1 MVKSTEILGKVFS
14 RSLFGYNKSE
24 VNHYLENDL
33 KKQLE
38 DYEEIMKDFKEN
50 GYKEKAAKYDDS
62 EKAILK
68 VLNEADAKAKEI
80 IKQAE
85 EEALHIKSKAGEECK
100 AKIDKAQLDASK
112 IVQNANEVALR
123 EKQQAKNF
131 AKKLVDDATAEKER
145 IVQDQLQ
152 LQLKVDAWKNTV
164 EKHSKELL
172 DTLSDSKWS
181 DVTDVVSVSPESSKD
196 SGIEVEEKVEVE
208 SSEIIKND
216 DVRLAT
222 STGHIDVAA
231 MIAKARASIAEEESK
246 LKEGK

>member
-1 MVKSTEILGKVFS
+1 MVKSTEVLGKVFG

-24 VNHYLENDL
+24 VNRYLENDV

-38 DYEEIMKDFKEN
+38 DYEKIVKDFKEN

-68 VLNEADAKAKEI
+68 VLSEADAKAKEI

-100 AKIDKAQLDASK
+100 AKIEKAQLDASK

-152 LQLKVDAWKNTV
+152 LQLKVDVWKNTV

-172 DTLSDSKWS
+172 DALSESKWS
-181 DVTDVVSVSPESSKD
+181 NVTDVVSASIESKD
-196 SGIEVEEKVEVE
+196 GVVEIEEKVEVE

-222 STGHIDVAA
+222 STGHIDVAT

>member
-1 MVKSTEILGKVFS
+1 MVKSTEVLGKVFG

-24 VNHYLENDL
+24 VSRYLENDI

-38 DYEEIMKDFKEN
+38 DYEKIVKDFKEN

-68 VLNEADAKAKEI
+68 VLSEADAKAKEI

-100 AKIDKAQLDASK
+100 AKIEKAQLDASK

-196 SGIEVEEKVEVE
+196 SGMEVEEKVEVE

>member
-1 MVKSTEILGKVFS
+1 MVKSTEVLGKVFG

-24 VNHYLENDL
+24 VSRYLENDV

-38 DYEEIMKDFKEN
+38 DYEKIMKDFKEN

-68 VLNEADAKAKEI
+68 ILSEADAKAKEI
-80 IKQAE
+80 VKQAE
-85 EEALHIKSKAGEECK
+85 EEALHIKAKAGEECK
-100 AKIDKAQLDASK
+100 AKLEKAQLDASK

-172 DTLSDSKWS
+172 DTLSESKWS
-181 DVTDVVSVSPESSKD
+181 DVTDVVSVSPETKD
-196 SGIEVEEKVEVE
+196 SDVEVEEKVEVE

>member
-1 MVKSTEILGKVFS
+1 MVKSTEVLGKVFG

-24 VNHYLENDL
+24 VSRYLENDV

-38 DYEEIMKDFKEN
+38 DYEKIMKDFKEN

-68 VLNEADAKAKEI
+68 VLSEADAKSKEI

-100 AKIDKAQLDASK
+100 AKIEKAQLDASK

-131 AKKLVDDATAEKER
+131 AKKLVDDATAAKER

-152 LQLKVDAWKNTV
+152 LQLKVDAWKNTI

-172 DTLSDSKWS
+172 DTLSESKWS
-181 DVTDVVSVSPESSKD
+181 NVTDVVSVSPETKD
-196 SGIEVEEKVEVE
+196 SDVEVEEKVEVE

-246 LKEGK
+246 LKEGQ

>member
-1 MVKSTEILGKVFS
+1 MVKSTEVLGKVFG

-24 VNHYLENDL
+24 VSRYLENDV

-38 DYEEIMKDFKEN
+38 DYEKIMKDFKEN

-68 VLNEADAKAKEI
+68 ILSEADAKAKEI

-100 AKIDKAQLDASK
+100 AKIEKAQLDASK
-112 IVQNANEVALR
+112 IVQNANEVALH

-131 AKKLVDDATAEKER
+131 AKKLVDDATAKKER

-172 DTLSDSKWS
+172 DTLSESKWS
-181 DVTDVVSVSPESSKD
+181 NVTDVVSVSPETKD
-196 SGIEVEEKVEVE
+196 SDVEVEEKVEVE

-246 LKEGK
+246 LKEGQ

>member
-1 MVKSTEILGKVFS
+1 MVKYTEVLGKVFG

-24 VNHYLENDL
+24 VSRYLENDV

-38 DYEEIMKDFKEN
+38 DYEKIMKDFKEN

-68 VLNEADAKAKEI
+68 VLSEADAKAKEI

-100 AKIDKAQLDASK
+100 AKIEKAQLDASK

-181 DVTDVVSVSPESSKD
+181 DVTDVVSIGPETKD
-196 SGIEVEEKVEVE
+196 SEVEVEEKVEVE

-231 MIAKARASIAEEESK
+231 MIAKARASIAEEEYK
-246 LKEGK
+246 LK

>member
-1 MVKSTEILGKVFS
+1 MVKSTEVLGKVFG
-14 RSLFGYNKSE
+14 RSLFGYSKSE
-24 VNHYLENDL
+24 VSRYLENDV

-38 DYEEIMKDFKEN
+38 DYEKIVKDFREN
-50 GYKEKAAKYDDS
+50 GYKEKATKYDDS

-68 VLNEADAKAKEI
+68 VLSEADAKAKEI

-85 EEALHIKSKAGEECK
+85 EEALHIKSKVGEECK
-100 AKIDKAQLDASK
+100 AKIEKAQLDASK

-172 DTLSDSKWS
+172 DTLSESKWS
-181 DVTDVVSVSPESSKD
+181 DVTDVVSVSLETKD
-196 SGIEVEEKVEVE
+196 SDVEVEEKVEAE

>member
-1 MVKSTEILGKVFS
+1 MVKSTEVLGKVFG

-24 VNHYLENDL
+24 VSRYLENDV

-38 DYEEIMKDFKEN
+38 DYEKIMKDFKEN
-50 GYKEKAAKYDDS
+50 GYKEKADKYDDS

-68 VLNEADAKAKEI
+68 VLSEADAKAKEI

-100 AKIDKAQLDASK
+100 AKIEKAQLDASK

-172 DTLSDSKWS
+172 DTLSESKWS
-181 DVTDVVSVSPESSKD
+181 DVTDAVSVSPETKD
-196 SGIEVEEKVEVE
+196 IDVEVEEKVEAE

>member
-1 MVKSTEILGKVFS
+1 MVKSTEVLGKVFG

-24 VNHYLENDL
+24 VSRYLENDV

-38 DYEEIMKDFKEN
+38 DYEKIMKDFKEN

-68 VLNEADAKAKEI
+68 VLSEADAKAKEI

-100 AKIDKAQLDASK
+100 AKLEKAQLDASK

-172 DTLSDSKWS
+172 DTLSESKWS
-181 DVTDVVSVSPESSKD
+181 DVTDAVSISPETKD
-196 SGIEVEEKVEVE
+196 IDVEVEEKVEAE

>member
-1 MVKSTEILGKVFS
+1 MVKSTEVLGKVFG

-24 VNHYLENDL
+24 VSRYLENDV

-38 DYEEIMKDFKEN
+38 DYEKIMKDFKEN

-68 VLNEADAKAKEI
+68 ILSEADDKAKEI

-100 AKIDKAQLDASK
+100 AKLEKAQLDASK
-112 IVQNANEVALR
+112 IVQNANEVVLR

-131 AKKLVDDATAEKER
+131 AKKLVDDATAERER

-172 DTLSDSKWS
+172 DTLSESKWS
-181 DVTDVVSVSPESSKD
+181 DVTDVVSASLESKD
-196 SGIEVEEKVEVE
+196 SAVEVEEKVEVE

>member
-1 MVKSTEILGKVFS
+1 MVKSTEVLGKVFG

-24 VNHYLENDL
+24 VNLYLENDV

-38 DYEEIMKDFKEN
+38 DYEKIVKDFKEN
-50 GYKEKAAKYDDS
+50 GYKEKATKYDDS

-68 VLNEADAKAKEI
+68 VLSEADAKAKEI

-100 AKIDKAQLDASK
+100 AKIEKAQLDASK

-172 DTLSDSKWS
+172 DTLSESKWS
-181 DVTDVVSVSPESSKD
+181 DVTDVVSVSPETKD
-196 SGIEVEEKVEVE
+196 GDVEVEEKVEAE

>member
-1 MVKSTEILGKVFS
+1 MVKSTEVLGKVFG

-24 VNHYLENDL
+24 VNHYLENDV

-38 DYEEIMKDFKEN
+38 DYEKIMKDFKEN

-68 VLNEADAKAKEI
+68 VLSEADAKAKEI

-100 AKIDKAQLDASK
+100 AKIEKAQLDASK
-112 IVQNANEVALR
+112 IFQNANEVALR

-172 DTLSDSKWS
+172 DTLSESKWS
-181 DVTDVVSVSPESSKD
+181 DVTDVVSTSPESKD
-196 SGIEVEEKVEVE
+196 SEVEVEEKVEAE

>member
-1 MVKSTEILGKVFS
+1 MVKSTEVLGKVFG

-24 VNHYLENDL
+24 VNHYLENDV

-38 DYEEIMKDFKEN
+38 DYEKIMKDFKEN

-68 VLNEADAKAKEI
+68 VLSEADAKAKEI

-100 AKIDKAQLDASK
+100 AKIEKAQLDASK

-172 DTLSDSKWS
+172 DTLSESKWS
-181 DVTDVVSVSPESSKD
+181 DVTDVVSTSPESKD
-196 SGIEVEEKVEVE
+196 SEVEVEEKVEAE

>member
-1 MVKSTEILGKVFS
+1 MVKSTEVLGKVFG

-24 VNHYLENDL
+24 VSRYLENDV

-38 DYEEIMKDFKEN
+38 DYEKIMKDFKEN

-68 VLNEADAKAKEI
+68 VLSEADAKAKEI

-100 AKIDKAQLDASK
+100 AKIEKAQLDASK

-152 LQLKVDAWKNTV
+152 LQLKVATWKDTV
-164 EKHSKELL
+164 AKHSKELL
-172 DTLSDSKWS
+172 DTLSESKWS
-181 DVTDVVSVSPESSKD
+181 DVSNVVSDSAEFKD
-196 SGIEVEEKVEVE
+196 SDVEVEEKVEAE

>member
-1 MVKSTEILGKVFS
+1 MIKSTEILGKVFG

-24 VNHYLENDL
+24 VNRYLENDV

-38 DYEEIMKDFKEN
+38 DYEKIMKDFKEN
-50 GYKEKAAKYDDS
+50 GYKEKATKYDDS

-68 VLNEADAKAKEI
+68 VLSEADAKAKEI

-100 AKIDKAQLDASK
+100 AKLEKAQLDASK

-152 LQLKVDAWKNTV
+152 LQLKVNAWKNTV
-164 EKHSKELL
+164 AKHSRELL
-172 DTLSDSKWS
+172 DTLSESKWS
-181 DVTDVVSVSPESSKD
+181 DVTDVVSVNLESKD
-196 SGIEVEEKVEVE
+196 SVVEVEEKVEVE

-222 STGHIDVAA
+222 STGHIDVVA

-246 LKEGK
+246 LKEGQ

>member
-1 MVKSTEILGKVFS
+1 MVKSTEVLGKVFG

-24 VNHYLENDL
+24 VSRYLENDVN
-33 KKQLE
+33 KQLE
-38 DYEEIMKDFKEN
+38 DYEKIMKDFKEN

-68 VLNEADAKAKEI
+68 VLSEADAKAKEI

-85 EEALHIKSKAGEECK
+85 EEALHSKSKAGEECK
-100 AKIDKAQLDASK
+100 AKIEKAQLDASK

-172 DTLSDSKWS
+172 DTLSESKWS
-181 DVTDVVSVSPESSKD
+181 NVTDVISVSPETKD
-196 SGIEVEEKVEVE
+196 SDVEVEEKVEVE

>member
-1 MVKSTEILGKVFS
+1 MVKSTEVLSKVFG

-24 VNHYLENDL
+24 VNHYLENDV

-38 DYEEIMKDFKEN
+38 DYEKIMKDFKEN

-68 VLNEADAKAKEI
+68 VLSEADAKAKEI

-100 AKIDKAQLDASK
+100 AKIEKAQLDASK

-181 DVTDVVSVSPESSKD
+181 NVTNVVSASTETED
-196 SGIEVEEKVEVE
+196 SNVEVNEQVDVE
-208 SSEIIKND
+208 SSEIIKNA

>member
-1 MVKSTEILGKVFS
+1 MVKSTEVLGKVFG

-24 VNHYLENDL
+24 VSRYLENDV

-38 DYEEIMKDFKEN
+38 DYEKIMKDFKEN

-68 VLNEADAKAKEI
+68 VLSEADAKSKEI

-100 AKIDKAQLDASK
+100 AKIEKAQLDASK

-152 LQLKVDAWKNTV
+152 LQLKVDAWKNTI

-172 DTLSDSKWS
+172 DTLSESKWS
-181 DVTDVVSVSPESSKD
+181 NVTDVVSVSPETKD
-196 SGIEVEEKVEVE
+196 SDVEVEEKVEVE
-208 SSEIIKND
+208 FSEIIKND

-246 LKEGK
+246 LKEGQ

>member
-1 MVKSTEILGKVFS
+1 MVKSTEILGKVFG

-24 VNHYLENDL
+24 VNRYLENDV

-38 DYEEIMKDFKEN
+38 DYEKIVKDFEEN
-50 GYKEKAAKYDDS
+50 GYKEKATKYDDS

-68 VLNEADAKAKEI
+68 VLSEADAKAKEI

-100 AKIDKAQLDASK
+100 AKIEKAQLDASK

-131 AKKLVDDATAEKER
+131 AKKLVDDATADKER

-152 LQLKVDAWKNTV
+152 LQLKVDAWKNAV
-164 EKHSKELL
+164 AKHSKELL
-172 DTLSDSKWS
+172 DTLSESKWS
-181 DVTDVVSVSPESSKD
+181 NVTDVVSVSPETND
-196 SGIEVEEKVEVE
+196 SDVDVEEKVEVE

-246 LKEGK
+246 LKEGQ

>member
-1 MVKSTEILGKVFS
+1 MVKSTEVLGKVFG

-24 VNHYLENDL
+24 VNRYLENDV

-38 DYEEIMKDFKEN
+38 DYEKIVKDFKEN
-50 GYKEKAAKYDDS
+50 GYKEKAVKYDDS

-68 VLNEADAKAKEI
+68 VLSEADAKAKEI

-100 AKIDKAQLDASK
+100 AKIEKAQLDASK

-172 DTLSDSKWS
+172 DALSESKWS
-181 DVTDVVSVSPESSKD
+181 DVTDVVSVSLETKD
-196 SGIEVEEKVEVE
+196 SDVEVEEKVEVE

>member
-1 MVKSTEILGKVFS
+1 MVKSTEVLGKVFG

-24 VNHYLENDL
+24 VSSYLENDV

-38 DYEEIMKDFKEN
+38 DYEKIMKDFKEN

-68 VLNEADAKAKEI
+68 VLSEADAKAKEI

-100 AKIDKAQLDASK
+100 AKIEKAQLDASK

-152 LQLKVDAWKNTV
+152 LQLKVATWKDAVAT
-164 EKHSKELL
+164 HSKELL
-172 DTLSDSKWS
+172 DTLSESKWS
-181 DVTDVVSVSPESSKD
+181 DVSNVVSD
-196 SGIEVEEKVEVE
+196 SAEATDSDVEVEEKVESE

-231 MIAKARASIAEEESK
+231 MIAKARASIEEEESK

>member
-1 MVKSTEILGKVFS
+1 MVKSTEVLGKVFS

-24 VNHYLENDL
+24 VNRYLENDV

-38 DYEEIMKDFKEN
+38 DYEKIVKDFKEN

-68 VLNEADAKAKEI
+68 VLSEADAKAKEI

-100 AKIDKAQLDASK
+100 AKIEKAQLDASK

-172 DTLSDSKWS
+172 DTLSESKWS
-181 DVTDVVSVSPESSKD
+181 DVTDVVSTSPESKD
-196 SGIEVEEKVEVE
+196 SEVEVEEKVEAE

>member
-1 MVKSTEILGKVFS
+1 MVKSTEVLGKVFG

-24 VNHYLENDL
+24 VSRYLENDV

-38 DYEEIMKDFKEN
+38 DYEKITKDFKEN

-68 VLNEADAKAKEI
+68 VLSEADAKAKEI

-100 AKIDKAQLDASK
+100 AKIEKAQLDASK

-152 LQLKVDAWKNTV
+152 LQLKVATWKDAV
-164 EKHSKELL
+164 AKHSKELL
-172 DTLSDSKWS
+172 DTLSESKWS
-181 DVTDVVSVSPESSKD
+181 NVTDVVSVSPETKD
-196 SGIEVEEKVEVE
+196 SDVDVEEKVEVE

-216 DVRLAT
+216 DFSLAT

-246 LKEGK
+246 LKEGQ

>member
-1 MVKSTEILGKVFS
+1 MVKSTEVLGKVFG

-24 VNHYLENDL
+24 VSRYLENDV

-38 DYEEIMKDFKEN
+38 DYEKIMKDFKEN

-68 VLNEADAKAKEI
+68 VLSEADAKAKEI

-100 AKIDKAQLDASK
+100 AKIEKAQLDASK

-152 LQLKVDAWKNTV
+152 LQLKVATWKDAV
-164 EKHSKELL
+164 AKHSKELL
-172 DTLSDSKWS
+172 DTLSESKWS
-181 DVTDVVSVSPESSKD
+181 DVSNVVSD
-196 SGIEVEEKVEVE
+196 SAEATDSDVEVEEKVEAE

>member
-1 MVKSTEILGKVFS
+1 MVKSTEVLGKVFG

-24 VNHYLENDL
+24 VSRYLENDV

-38 DYEEIMKDFKEN
+38 DYEKIMKDFKEN

-68 VLNEADAKAKEI
+68 VLSEADAKAKEI

-100 AKIDKAQLDASK
+100 AKIEKAQLDASK

-145 IVQDQLQ
+145 IVQEQLQ

-181 DVTDVVSVSPESSKD
+181 NVTDVVSASTETED
-196 SGIEVEEKVEVE
+196 SNVEVNEQVDVE
-208 SSEIIKND
+208 SSEIIKNA

-246 LKEGK
+246 LKEGN

>member
-1 MVKSTEILGKVFS
+1 MVKSTEILGKVFG

-24 VNHYLENDL
+24 VNRYLENDV

-38 DYEEIMKDFKEN
+38 DYEKIVKDFKEN

-68 VLNEADAKAKEI
+68 VLSEADAKAKEI

-100 AKIDKAQLDASK
+100 AKLDKAQLDASK
-112 IVQNANEVALR
+112 IVQNANEVALH

-164 EKHSKELL
+164 ETHSKELL
-172 DTLSDSKWS
+172 DTLSESKWS
-181 DVTDVVSVSPESSKD
+181 DVTDVVSVSPETKYSD
-196 SGIEVEEKVEVE
+196 VEVEEKVEAE

-231 MIAKARASIAEEESK
+231 MIAKARASIVEEESK

>member
-1 MVKSTEILGKVFS
+1 MVKSTEVLGKVFG

-24 VNHYLENDL
+24 VSRYLENDV

-38 DYEEIMKDFKEN
+38 DYEKITKDFKEN

-68 VLNEADAKAKEI
+68 VLSEADAKAKEI

-100 AKIDKAQLDASK
+100 AKIEKAQLDASK

-152 LQLKVDAWKNTV
+152 LQLKVATWKDAV
-164 EKHSKELL
+164 AKHSKELL
-172 DTLSDSKWS
+172 DTLSESKWS
-181 DVTDVVSVSPESSKD
+181 NVTDVVSVSPETKD
-196 SGIEVEEKVEVE
+196 SDVDVEEKVEVE

-246 LKEGK
+246 LKEGQ

>member
-1 MVKSTEILGKVFS
+1 MVKSTEVLGKVFG

-24 VNHYLENDL
+24 VNRYLENDV

-38 DYEEIMKDFKEN
+38 DYEKIVKDFKEN

-68 VLNEADAKAKEI
+68 VLSEADAKAKEI

-100 AKIDKAQLDASK
+100 AKIEKAQLDASK

-131 AKKLVDDATAEKER
+131 AKKLVDDATDEKER

-172 DTLSDSKWS
+172 DTLSESKWS
-181 DVTDVVSVSPESSKD
+181 NVTDLVSVSPETKD
-196 SGIEVEEKVEVE
+196 SAVEVEEKVEVE

>member
-1 MVKSTEILGKVFS
+1 MVKSTEVLGKVFG

-24 VNHYLENDL
+24 VSRYLENDV

-38 DYEEIMKDFKEN
+38 DYEKIMKDFKEN

-68 VLNEADAKAKEI
+68 VLSEADAKAKEI

-100 AKIDKAQLDASK
+100 AKIEKAQLDASK

-152 LQLKVDAWKNTV
+152 LQLKVATWKDTV
-164 EKHSKELL
+164 AKHSKELL
-172 DTLSDSKWS
+172 DTLSESKWS
-181 DVTDVVSVSPESSKD
+181 DVSNVVSDSAEVKD
-196 SGIEVEEKVEVE
+196 SDVEVEEKVEAE

>member
-1 MVKSTEILGKVFS
+1 MVKSTEVLGKVFG

-24 VNHYLENDL
+24 VSRYLENDV

-38 DYEEIMKDFKEN
+38 DYEKIMKDFKEN

-68 VLNEADAKAKEI
+68 VLSEADAKAKEI

-100 AKIDKAQLDASK
+100 AKIEKAQLDASK

-152 LQLKVDAWKNTV
+152 LQLKVDDWKNTV
-164 EKHSKELL
+164 KKHSKELL
-172 DTLSDSKWS
+172 DTLSESKWS
-181 DVTDVVSVSPESSKD
+181 NVTDVVSASTETED
-196 SGIEVEEKVEVE
+196 SNVEVEEKFEAE
-208 SSEIIKND
+208 SSEIIKNA

>member
-1 MVKSTEILGKVFS
+1 MVKSTEVLGKVFG

-24 VNHYLENDL
+24 VNHYLENDV

-38 DYEEIMKDFKEN
+38 DYEKIIKDFKEN

-68 VLNEADAKAKEI
+68 VLSEADAKAKEI

-100 AKIDKAQLDASK
+100 AKIEKAQLDASK

-152 LQLKVDAWKNTV
+152 LQLKVDVWKTAV
-164 EKHSKELL
+164 AKHSRELL
-172 DTLSDSKWS
+172 DTLSESKWS
-181 DVTDVVSVSPESSKD
+181 DVTDVVSVSPESKD
-196 SGIEVEEKVEVE
+196 SVVEVEEKVEVE

-246 LKEGK
+246 LKEGQ

>member
-1 MVKSTEILGKVFS
+1 MVKSTEVLGKVFG
-14 RSLFGYNKSE
+14 RSLFGYKKSE
-24 VNHYLENDL
+24 VSRYLENDV

-38 DYEEIMKDFKEN
+38 DYEKIMKDFKEN

-68 VLNEADAKAKEI
+68 VLSEADAKSKEI

-100 AKIDKAQLDASK
+100 AKIEKAQLDASK

-131 AKKLVDDATAEKER
+131 AKKLVDDATAAKER

-152 LQLKVDAWKNTV
+152 LQLKVDAWKNTI

-172 DTLSDSKWS
+172 DTLSESKWS
-181 DVTDVVSVSPESSKD
+181 NVTDVVSVSPETKD
-196 SGIEVEEKVEVE
+196 SDVEVEEKVEVE

-246 LKEGK
+246 LKEGQ

>member
-1 MVKSTEILGKVFS
+1 M
-14 RSLFGYNKSE
+14 
-24 VNHYLENDL
+24 
-33 KKQLE
+33 
-38 DYEEIMKDFKEN
+38 
-50 GYKEKAAKYDDS
+50 
-62 EKAILK
+62 
-68 VLNEADAKAKEI
+68 
-80 IKQAE
+80 
-85 EEALHIKSKAGEECK
+85 
-100 AKIDKAQLDASK
+100 
-112 IVQNANEVALR
+112 ALR

-172 DTLSDSKWS
+172 DTLSESKWS
-181 DVTDVVSVSPESSKD
+181 NVTDVVSVSPETKD
-196 SGIEVEEKVEVE
+196 SDVEVEEKVEVE

-231 MIAKARASIAEEESK
+231 MIEKARASIEEEESK

>member
-1 MVKSTEILGKVFS
+1 MVKSTEILGKVFG

-38 DYEEIMKDFKEN
+38 DYEKIVKDFEEN
-50 GYKEKAAKYDDS
+50 EYKEKATKYDDS

-68 VLNEADAKAKEI
+68 ILSEADAKAKEI
-80 IKQAE
+80 VKQAE
-85 EEALHIKSKAGEECK
+85 EEALHIKTKAGEECK

-131 AKKLVDDATAEKER
+131 AKKLVEDATAEKER

-152 LQLKVDAWKNTV
+152 LQLKVDAWKNAV
-164 EKHSKELL
+164 AKHSKELL
-172 DTLSDSKWS
+172 STLSESKWS
-181 DVTDVVSVSPESSKD
+181 DVTDVVSANLESKD
-196 SGIEVEEKVEVE
+196 SEVEVEEKVEVE
-208 SSEIIKND
+208 SSEIIKDD

-246 LKEGK
+246 LKEGQ

>member
-1 MVKSTEILGKVFS
+1 MVKSTEVLGKVFG

-24 VNHYLENDL
+24 VNRYLENDV

-38 DYEEIMKDFKEN
+38 DYEKIVKDFKEN

-68 VLNEADAKAKEI
+68 VLSEADAKAKEI

-100 AKIDKAQLDASK
+100 AKIEKAQLDASK

-172 DTLSDSKWS
+172 DTLSESKWS
-181 DVTDVVSVSPESSKD
+181 NVTDVVSVSPETKD
-196 SGIEVEEKVEVE
+196 SAVEVEEKVEVE

>member
-1 MVKSTEILGKVFS
+1 MVKSTEVLGKVFG

-24 VNHYLENDL
+24 VTRYLENDV

-38 DYEEIMKDFKEN
+38 DYEKIVKDFKEN

-68 VLNEADAKAKEI
+68 ILSEADAKAKEI

-100 AKIDKAQLDASK
+100 VKLEKAQLDASK

-172 DTLSDSKWS
+172 DTLSESKWS
-181 DVTDVVSVSPESSKD
+181 DVTDVVSTSLESKD
-196 SGIEVEEKVEVE
+196 SEVEVEEKVEVE

-246 LKEGK
+246 LKEGQ

>member
-1 MVKSTEILGKVFS
+1 MVKSTEVLGKVFG

-24 VNHYLENDL
+24 VNRYLENDV

-38 DYEEIMKDFKEN
+38 DYEKIVKDFKEN

-68 VLNEADAKAKEI
+68 VLSEADAKAKEI

-100 AKIDKAQLDASK
+100 AKIEKAQLDASK

-152 LQLKVDAWKNTV
+152 LQLKVATWKDAV
-164 EKHSKELL
+164 AKHSKELL
-172 DTLSDSKWS
+172 DTLSESKWS
-181 DVTDVVSVSPESSKD
+181 DVTDVVSASLESKD
-196 SGIEVEEKVEVE
+196 SAVEVEEKVEVE

-216 DVRLAT
+216 DVHLAT

>member
-1 MVKSTEILGKVFS
+1 MVKSTEVLGKVFG
-14 RSLFGYNKSE
+14 RSLFGCNKSE
-24 VNHYLENDL
+24 VSRYLENDV

-38 DYEEIMKDFKEN
+38 DYEKIMKDFKEN

-68 VLNEADAKAKEI
+68 VLSEADAKAKEI

-100 AKIDKAQLDASK
+100 AKIEKAQLDASK

-145 IVQDQLQ
+145 IVQEQLQ
-152 LQLKVDAWKNTV
+152 LQLKVDAWKNAV
-164 EKHSKELL
+164 AKHSKELL
-172 DTLSDSKWS
+172 DTLSESKWS
-181 DVTDVVSVSPESSKD
+181 DVTDVVSANLESKD
-196 SGIEVEEKVEVE
+196 SAVEVDEKVEVE

-246 LKEGK
+246 LKEGQ

>member
-1 MVKSTEILGKVFS
+1 MVKSTEVLGKVFG

-24 VNHYLENDL
+24 VSSYLENDV

-38 DYEEIMKDFKEN
+38 DYEKIMKDFKEN

-68 VLNEADAKAKEI
+68 VLSEADAKAKEI

-100 AKIDKAQLDASK
+100 AKIEKAQLDASK

-152 LQLKVDAWKNTV
+152 LQLKVATWKDAV
-164 EKHSKELL
+164 AKHSKELL
-172 DTLSDSKWS
+172 DTLSESKWS
-181 DVTDVVSVSPESSKD
+181 DVSNVVSDSAEDKD
-196 SGIEVEEKVEVE
+196 SDVEVEEKVEVE